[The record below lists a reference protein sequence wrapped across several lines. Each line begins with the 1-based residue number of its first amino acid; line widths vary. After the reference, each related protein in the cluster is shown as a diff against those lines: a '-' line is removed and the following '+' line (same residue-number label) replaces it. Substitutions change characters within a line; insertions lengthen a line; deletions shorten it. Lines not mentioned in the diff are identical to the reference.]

1 VDITSATLTG
11 VSIGT
16 INISKLLDDGTTEH
30 WGLSNYGLEAGN
42 YVLTLTGNN
51 SGVGSL
57 AGTVSFAAVPEPATW
72 ALMILGFGL
81 VGGVLRRKE
90 RETRVRYNFA

>member
-1 VDITSATLTG
+1 
-11 VSIGT
+11 
-16 INISKLLDDGTTEH
+16 
-30 WGLSNYGLEAGN
+30 
-42 YVLTLTGNN
+42 
-51 SGVGSL
+51 
-57 AGTVSFAAVPEPATW
+57 VPEPATW